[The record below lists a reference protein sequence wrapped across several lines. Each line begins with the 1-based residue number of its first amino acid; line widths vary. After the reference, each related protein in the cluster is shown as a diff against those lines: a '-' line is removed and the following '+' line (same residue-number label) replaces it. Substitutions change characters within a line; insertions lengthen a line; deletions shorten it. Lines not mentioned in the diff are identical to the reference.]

1 MENLKYYLL
10 FLVLIFYSTIFVKK
24 YTDTMKKDPSQKG
37 KKILPRNRGSK
48 ISSAYS
54 LVVKSLSHSILMQR

>member
-37 KKILPRNRGSK
+37 KK
-48 ISSAYS
+48 YS
-54 LVVKSLSHSILMQR
+54 HVIAGARYLRLIALL